1 MKIAVVGSR
10 KIHIDD
16 IGKYLP
22 TCDEI
27 VTGGAEGVDRLAME
41 YAEKEKIRLTV
52 FLPEYTKYKRGAPI
66 VRNRQIV
73 DYSDKVIAFWDGSS
87 KGTLSVIEYA
97 KRTGKSIE
105 VIMI

>member
-41 YAEKEKIRLTV
+41 YAE
-52 FLPEYTKYKRGAPI
+52 
-66 VRNRQIV
+66 
-73 DYSDKVIAFWDGSS
+73 
-87 KGTLSVIEYA
+87 
-97 KRTGKSIE
+97 RTGKSIE
-105 VIMI
+105 IIMI